1 MSARVSCVTL
11 LKVAFELLLL
21 LLLQRKGVLVRPID
35 HIEMSVGTPGAPRN

>member
-11 LKVAFELLLL
+11 LKVAFELLL